1 MAAKPQR
8 SIRFDNEA
16 YNGLLR
22 VQLPN
27 ENFTATV
34 NRVLLAGVD
43 AIERELR
50 QKPDEA
56 QNEAQANP
64 NETQTGHDDPLTR
77 YIKTLEEHNKYLIAE
92 HEADRAAIAE
102 KDKQIAQALNKSF
115 ELAEQANVLA
125 RITHEKALPATTTGD
140 EIAVVMDGEQIAQE
154 TTDKPTQEQTDEAPE
169 QVETPVEQPKK
180 RSLWERIAGY

>member
-1 MAAKPQR
+1 MVAKPQR

-16 YNGLLR
+16 YNGLMR

-43 AIERELR
+43 AIERELQ

-64 NETQTGHDDPLTR
+64 NEAQTGHDDPLTR
-77 YIKTLEEHNKYLIAE
+77 YIKTLEKHNDFLLAE

-102 KDKQIAQALNKSF
+102 KDKQLARALDKAL

-125 RITHEKALPATTTGD
+125 RISQERTLPATTAD

-154 TTDKPTQEQTDEAPE
+154 PAQESTDEE
-169 QVETPVEQPKK
+169 QAEKPVEEQDG
-180 RSLWERIAGY
+180 RGWFARHFW